1 VKRPIPFGKYILF
14 ERINVGGMAEI
25 FLARSRGI
33 HGFKRLM
40 AIKKILPTMAED
52 KEFINM
58 FIDEARIASGLSHA
72 NIVQIFELS
81 KYENDYY
88 IAMEYVHGKDLR
100 YIQERLTPGRKPM
113 PLPLAILIAYRICEA
128 LDYAHSRRDSS
139 GRPMGII
146 HRDISPQN
154 VIISYEGEVKICD
167 FGIAKAANRSQKT
180 QAGVLKGKFGYMSPE
195 QVRGLPLD
203 GRSDLFTVGTLL
215 YEMVTLQRLFLGE
228 SDFSTLEKVRNA
240 DVVPP
245 SAYNKDIPP
254 ELEEIVLKA
263 LAREVEDRYQSAGE
277 MADALQ
283 AQLVKLGLVS
293 TRDLATF
300 MKDTFTEEYL
310 AELKV
315 LDYYQS
321 LSDEEILEQ
330 IGEGGQK
337 IQPTTEK
344 EIEEKTQIYFSQE
357 APAEA
362 PTISVPPATIS
373 AVKEQLAD
381 SKTMIFSEAT
391 AGQLADARTMIFT
404 GESLP
409 ESSPPPP
416 VQTPRR
422 RSLSERLFL
431 PLLVLLGGALG
442 WSAFTTVA
450 LVQTSS
456 TRRPAR
462 LQVIS
467 RPAVGVA
474 VELDGTLVSQGT
486 PWTSEQLGPGRHRLK
501 LSKNGFEEVVRDLNL
516 EAGITLVLEL
526 ELPSRSGG
534 TQPVLPPGPASPQPA
549 AGPAAPP
556 APAVAPESPAAAPA
570 AQPAAP
576 RTEPRPAALL
586 VESTPPG
593 ALVKINGRAMG
604 RTPLR
609 ADNLTAGQKYQVAL
623 ELEGYLPAVKAAI
636 PQEGKE
642 ETLSLTLKKRPA
654 AAHRQPASPPQPEF
668 NKPAGGYGYLVA
680 NTQPWARV
688 FIDGKYSGRD
698 TPIVPDNRLKLP
710 AGKHEVIFETASGK
724 RFSFNVE
731 IQAEQTVKLIKK
743 LED

>member
-33 HGFKRLM
+33 HGFKRMM

-245 SAYNKDIPP
+245 SAYNKDIPQ
-254 ELEEIVLKA
+254 ELEEIILKA
-263 LAREVEDRYQSAGE
+263 LAREVEDRYQNAGE

-330 IGEGGQK
+330 IGESGQK

-357 APAEA
+357 VPGEV
-362 PTISVPPATIS
+362 PTISVPPATIA
-373 AVKEQLAD
+373 AVKEQLAEA
-381 SKTMIFSEAT
+381 KTMIFSEAT
-391 AGQLADARTMIFT
+391 AGQLADVKTMIFT
-404 GESLP
+404 GDSLP
-409 ESSPPPP
+409 EPSPKPR
-416 VQTPRR
+416 VEEPRR

-431 PLLVLLGGALG
+431 PLLILLGAALG

-450 LVQTSS
+450 LLKTSS
-456 TRRPAR
+456 AHRPAR

-486 PWTSEQLGPGRHRLK
+486 PWTSEQLRPGRHRLK

-516 EAGITLVLEL
+516 EAGVTLVLEL
-526 ELPSRSGG
+526 ELPARAGATPTPNPPG
-534 TQPVLPPGPASPQPA
+534 PPLPQTAAGPASPTVQVATP
-549 AGPAAPP
+549 G
-556 APAVAPESPAAAPA
+556 APATTAA

-576 RTEPRPAALL
+576 KDEPRPAVLL
-586 VESTPPG
+586 VESTPAG
-593 ALVKINGRAMG
+593 ALVKINGKVVG
-604 RTPLR
+604 KTPCR
-609 ADNLTAGQKYQVAL
+609 ADSLRSGQKYQVTL
-623 ELEGYLPAVKAAI
+623 EIKGYLPASKTAV
-636 PQEGKE
+636 PLEGKE
-642 ETLSLTLKKRPA
+642 EIVAFTLKKRPVA
-654 AAHRQPASPPQPEF
+654 VHRQPAPPPQPAF
-668 NKPAGGYGYLVA
+668 NKPTGGYGYLVA
-680 NTQPWARV
+680 NTQPWAKV

-710 AGKHEVIFETASGK
+710 AGKHKVIFETASGK

-731 IQAEQTVKLIKK
+731 IEAEQTVKLIKK